1 MIQLNE
7 FHNSLLHEVHSTVS
21 FSHYDQV
28 EKDIQELDESPS
40 GKVVMLILGLHTQ
53 SGQAPRP
60 GIIYR
65 KQT

>member
-40 GKVVMLILGLHTQ
+40 GKFVMLILGLHTQ
-53 SGQAPRP
+53 SG
-60 GIIYR
+60 
-65 KQT
+65 